1 MVVNRILTNILSDRL
16 PETRDF
22 FTGLLDLQVNFE
34 EDWYVHLSA
43 PGNLG
48 LEVAVWRRDHELIP
62 QAHRAAPC
70 GTILTV
76 VVDDVDAVHERA
88 VTMGVEVVAPPRDQF
103 YGQRSCLVLDPN
115 GLLVDVSTPVSRTVS

>member
-1 MVVNRILTNILSDRL
+1 MAVNRILTNILSDRL

-22 FTGLLDLQVNFE
+22 FTGLLGLQADFE

-43 PGNLG
+43 PGDPA
-48 LEVAVWRRDHELIP
+48 LEVAVWRRDHGLIP
-62 QAHRAAPC
+62 EAYREAPR
-70 GTILTV
+70 GTILTF

-88 VTMGVEVVAPPRDQF
+88 VTMGATVVSPPRDRF

-115 GLLVDVSTPVSRTVS
+115 GLLVDVSTPVP